1 MTLITFAQVFAV
13 CLLGAM
19 SPGPSMAVVINN
31 AIFKGRYNGILTSI
45 GHGIGIAVYAAFAV
59 MGLGLIIKT
68 NALILDTYN
77 VKNGETPE
85 SIADKL
91 YDDPELHWVVLM
103 VNDITDRYH
112 QWPMYEQQFNTYVN
126 EKYDNPDGVH
136 HYEISQTSGDTS
148 TKIEVYNNSALFSG
162 DTDFYSNA
170 TTITNR
176 EYEEREQDKKR
187 QIKLLDPAFLDQF
200 VEEYKV
206 LMGESVL

>member
-1 MTLITFAQVFAV
+1 MYFDSIPKILYDSKGNGELKIVTNLLKRVAV
-13 CLLGAM
+13 RT
-19 SPGPSMAVVINN
+19 
-31 AIFKGRYNGILTSI
+31 K
-45 GHGIGIAVYAAFAV
+45 
-59 MGLGLIIKT
+59 IKT

-112 QWPMYEQQFNTYVN
+112 QWPMYEQQFNTYVK

-136 HYEISQTSGDTS
+136 HYEISQSSGDS
-148 TKIEVYNNSALFSG
+148 ETKIEVYNNSALYSG

-170 TTITNR
+170 TIITNR

-200 VEEYKV
+200 VEEFKV

>member
-1 MTLITFAQVFAV
+1 MFFDSMPKILYDSKGNGEVKVVTNLLKRVAV
-13 CLLGAM
+13 RT
-19 SPGPSMAVVINN
+19 
-31 AIFKGRYNGILTSI
+31 K
-45 GHGIGIAVYAAFAV
+45 
-59 MGLGLIIKT
+59 IKT

-103 VNDITDRYH
+103 INDITDRYH
-112 QWPMYEQQFNTYVN
+112 QWPMYEQQFNTYVS

-136 HYEISQTSGDTS
+136 HYEISQSSGDTS
-148 TKIEVYNNSALFSG
+148 VKVEVYNNSALFSG
-162 DTDFYSNA
+162 DTDFYSGA
-170 TTITNR
+170 SIITNR
-176 EYEEREQDKKR
+176 QYEEREQDKKR

-206 LMGESVL
+206 LIGESVL

>member
-1 MTLITFAQVFAV
+1 MYFDSIPKILYDSKGNGEVKVVTNLLKRVAV
-13 CLLGAM
+13 RT
-19 SPGPSMAVVINN
+19 
-31 AIFKGRYNGILTSI
+31 K
-45 GHGIGIAVYAAFAV
+45 
-59 MGLGLIIKT
+59 IKT

-112 QWPMYEQQFNTYVN
+112 QWPMYEQQFNTYVS
-126 EKYDNPDGVH
+126 EKYSDPDGVH
-136 HYEISQTSGDTS
+136 HYEISQTSCDTS
-148 TKIEVYNNSALFSG
+148 VKVEVYNNSALFSG
-162 DTDFYSNA
+162 DTDFYSSA
-170 TTITNR
+170 SIITNR
-176 EYEEREQDKKR
+176 QYEEREQDKKR

>member
-1 MTLITFAQVFAV
+1 MYFDSIPKILYDSKGNGEVKVVTN
-13 CLLGAM
+13 LLKR
-19 SPGPSMAVVINN
+19 V
-31 AIFKGRYNGILTSI
+31 AIRTK
-45 GHGIGIAVYAAFAV
+45 
-59 MGLGLIIKT
+59 IKT

-126 EKYDNPDGVH
+126 EKYDDPDGVH
-136 HYEISQTSGDTS
+136 HYEISQSSGDDA
-148 TKIEVYNNSALFSG
+148 TKIEVYNNSALYSG

-170 TTITNR
+170 SIITNR